1 MNIGIPKEIKP
12 QENRVAIQPGGVVA
26 LVQHGHK
33 VVVQKNAG
41 LGSGFSDEEYI
52 AAGAMI
58 ESDIDAL
65 WAASDM
71 IMKVKEPIAEEY
83 GRIHKGQ
90 ILFTYFHFA
99 ADRTLTQAII
109 DSRCIAIA
117 YETVEKKQIILTLTY
132 SYE

>member
-33 VVVQKNAG
+33 VVVQNAG

-65 WAASDM
+65 WA
-71 IMKVKEPIAEEY
+71 V
-83 GRIHKGQ
+83 
-90 ILFTYFHFA
+90 
-99 ADRTLTQAII
+99 
-109 DSRCIAIA
+109 
-117 YETVEKKQIILTLTY
+117 
-132 SYE
+132 